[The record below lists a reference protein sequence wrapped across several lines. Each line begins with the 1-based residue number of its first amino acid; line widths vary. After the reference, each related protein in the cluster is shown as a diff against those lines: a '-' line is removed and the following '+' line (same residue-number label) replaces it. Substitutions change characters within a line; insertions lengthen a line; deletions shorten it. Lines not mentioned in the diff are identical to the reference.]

1 MTSTNT
7 KFVEHIARTVCESGE
22 IAPDSE
28 VGMLLRSAARLVS
41 TSEQWTAVTRV
52 AVQALVEVLTE
63 GTVEVPH
70 AQERLRA
77 ARRLDCITRQQE
89 RHEAFL
95 RRKQAATPA
104 DFALPADLKGPGRLV
119 AEAMT
124 AFWRAEGTLD
134 AGGCRVFYSP
144 QEWMKRGEEYG
155 RDSLLVVVHDGGM
168 HAGSLSYDREQ
179 YARVEALNAALQPL
193 GVFVEQ
199 CTGWYSA
206 VYGV

>member
-1 MTSTNT
+1 MTFTNT
-7 KFVEHIARTVCESGE
+7 KFVEHIARTVRDGGE
-22 IAPDSE
+22 IAPASE
-28 VGMLLRSAARLVS
+28 VGALLRSAARLVS
-41 TSEQWTAVTRV
+41 TAEQWTPVTRV
-52 AVQALVEVLTE
+52 AVQALVEALTE
-63 GTVEVPH
+63 GTIEAPH

-104 DFALPADLKGPGRLV
+104 DFALPADLQGLGRLA
-119 AEAMT
+119 AEAMI

-144 QEWMKRGEEYG
+144 QEWTKRGEEYG
-155 RDSLLVVVHDGGM
+155 RASLLVVVHDGGM